1 MNHIITAE
9 EARTQTAFDYTAKI
23 QRRMDKI
30 AANNKAAITQIMEAI
45 RAACDNGEYFAV
57 CNVEIGWEVTNDIE
71 WFLAQCGYKVSGK
84 CYSTTATF
92 FIDWEKNNET

>member
-30 AANNKAAITQIMEAI
+30 ASDNKAAVAQIMGAI
-45 RAACDNGEYFAV
+45 RVACDNGEYLAV
-57 CNVEIGWEVTNDIE
+57 CNVEIGYEAVNDIE
-71 WFLAQCGYKVSGK
+71 WFLTQCGYKVTGRN
-84 CYSTTATF
+84 YSTSATF
-92 FIDWEKNNET
+92 LVDWRKNNET